1 MEKKPWKLI
10 TFIGMGYYQ
19 PTNYKIK
26 GVEYPDTKYFP
37 LAAAKWLIEQRG
49 DQGKIVVLVTKE
61 VIEDTKNQNL
71 QGFKEALLLDP
82 QFKHLNV
89 QQEIFPWKEES
100 ELWEIFKIIV
110 NSVENGETV
119 YFDITH
125 SFRFIPSI
133 VLLALIYLKEV
144 KRIDLQSVFYGNF
157 EATKSGFDYA
167 PVFDILPFVDLAE
180 WLFGARVF
188 KEFGLGSILG
198 DKIKTVQAE
207 IRRKSKEGPE
217 KLIKLGT
224 RLNNLSSALAVGNA
238 IGVGENA
245 LKLTNFINQNKD
257 KIETEVREYVPPLV
271 PLIEGIVDEYA
282 QFGLEDIQLN
292 MKELER
298 EESLIRWYLEKKD
311 IGKALQLFREFIV
324 NTVLYINA
332 GSTREWLK
340 LDNRLPV
347 ERQLHNLKVVNTEV
361 GRLWGE
367 IAFERNLIAH
377 CGFNNQD
384 KFNPN
389 KEYRNLQL
397 VTRPDHNLEEW
408 ISRIASEV
416 QALAFDEGSVLLTP
430 LGLSKGLLFTL
441 WQRYPDIERTII
453 LTSAETV
460 NSIEEVK
467 KITGYSGEIKI
478 CLVQDPF
485 TAFDQIENK
494 WKEIKDFLKS
504 NIIVNITGGT
514 TALQYLVEKIQ
525 QRLINQDVR
534 ITTVAAIDRRP
545 VQEQKE
551 NPWVAGQIIKLK
563 EDHQED

>member
-1 MEKKPWKLI
+1 
-10 TFIGMGYYQ
+10 
-19 PTNYKIK
+19 
-26 GVEYPDTKYFP
+26 
-37 LAAAKWLIEQRG
+37 
-49 DQGKIVVLVTKE
+49 
-61 VIEDTKNQNL
+61 
-71 QGFKEALLLDP
+71 
-82 QFKHLNV
+82 
-89 QQEIFPWKEES
+89 
-100 ELWEIFKIIV
+100 
-110 NSVENGETV
+110 
-119 YFDITH
+119 
-125 SFRFIPSI
+125 
-133 VLLALIYLKEV
+133 
-144 KRIDLQSVFYGNF
+144 
-157 EATKSGFDYA
+157 
-167 PVFDILPFVDLAE
+167 
-180 WLFGARVF
+180 
-188 KEFGLGSILG
+188 
-198 DKIKTVQAE
+198 
-207 IRRKSKEGPE
+207 
-217 KLIKLGT
+217 
-224 RLNNLSSALAVGNA
+224 
-238 IGVGENA
+238 
-245 LKLTNFINQNKD
+245 
-257 KIETEVREYVPPLV
+257 
-271 PLIEGIVDEYA
+271 
-282 QFGLEDIQLN
+282 
-292 MKELER
+292 
-298 EESLIRWYLEKKD
+298 
-311 IGKALQLFREFIV
+311 
-324 NTVLYINA
+324 
-332 GSTREWLK
+332 
-340 LDNRLPV
+340 LPV
-347 ERQLHNLKVVNTEV
+347 ERQLHNLKVANTEV
-361 GRLWGE
+361 GRLWDE
-367 IAFERNLIAH
+367 ITFERNSIAH
-377 CGFNNQD
+377 CGFNNKD

-408 ISRIASEV
+408 ISGIASEV